1 MKAQAEKLI
10 GTHSNSPVT
19 KTIREFSEGD
29 RKVEDARL
37 KKRQKRQNPE
47 PVTAGSRAGSVA
59 AGVPGLVAP
68 ETETKAPSKKELKK
82 GALAAKLAEASSTA
96 SANQTL
102 STLMGGFGKKKG
114 KTYSW
119 MTSGGSGAST
129 PNRTTTPGT
138 AGLASTPAG
147 AKPQEERPTKDGKY
161 KIGNWREYTSQ
172 GKNVQLRDWVAALD
186 MDGLDPRSR
195 QAAYA
200 KLDTDGPR

>member
-1 MKAQAEKLI
+1 MNSQADKLI
-10 GTHSNSPVT
+10 GSRSITPLT
-19 KTIREFSEGD
+19 KTIRESSEGD
-29 RKVEDARL
+29 RRVEDARL

-47 PVTAGSRAGSVA
+47 PASAGSRAGSVA
-59 AGVPGLVAP
+59 AGTPGLIAP
-68 ETETKAPSKKELKK
+68 EAETKAPSKKELKK

-102 STLMGGFGKKKG
+102 STLMGRKKG

-119 MTSGGSGAST
+119 MTAGGSGAST
-129 PNRTTTPGT
+129 PNRPNTPGT
-138 AGLASTPAG
+138 PGLASAHAG
-147 AKPQEERPTKDGKY
+147 AKAQEEARLTKDGKY
-161 KIGNWREYTSQ
+161 KLGSWREYTSSQ